1 MYADGEGSPQDYA
14 ERAKWLRKVAD
25 QGVADAQ
32 YHLGI
37 TYDRGDGV
45 PQNYAEAY
53 VWFSIAAA
61 NGDADAKER
70 LPQAKA
76 QLTPEQLAEAQ
87 KRVTQLSEQIN
98 ANKDKD

>member
-61 NGDADAKER
+61 NGQANAKQVLPR
-70 LPQAKA
+70 LKAK
-76 QLTPEQLAEAQ
+76 LTPDQFAAAQ
-87 KRVTQLSEQIN
+87 KRATQIFKQIN
-98 ANKDKD
+98 ANKE